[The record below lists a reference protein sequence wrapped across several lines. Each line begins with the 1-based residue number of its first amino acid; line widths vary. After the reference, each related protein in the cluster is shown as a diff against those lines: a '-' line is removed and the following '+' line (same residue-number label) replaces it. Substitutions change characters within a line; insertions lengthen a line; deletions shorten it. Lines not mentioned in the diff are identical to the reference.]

1 MKLTALLRMKKP
13 EGGDAVNVEDL
24 NENFDI
30 LDEAIQKLEEFQG
43 DVSNG
48 IVHMDQASTRT
59 NVANGDSLAVLFGKV
74 MKWFSDLKS
83 GAFADTVNNDTTAD
97 GGYVADA
104 RIVRTHGLEIDA
116 IDTRVKNL
124 ETSFPGGCKIIADA
138 ITNEGVTTA
147 ETASPSTMAANIAK
161 IRNGGDLTETKYVPS
176 GKKWIAG
183 KQTYTGTGT
192 DRGEVTL
199 KPTGNNTA
207 TGGAGY
213 YSKVIADGTAAYS
226 AGQAAGA
233 AAAKVGTAGVA
244 QVRKGYTFTNAST
257 VGASGN
263 MTELTGNARPTVK
276 PSSTSQNIAFSEAG
290 YCDGVKVDGSTV
302 YANGETAGK
311 AAVTLHKVTVGNPQ
325 CPADATTSTWSKTF
339 TVEGVS
345 LTAENFFLV
354 VTQIDGTGYPNMT
367 NWHHTYLNPTV
378 SYNRSTGL
386 VTVEGLYK
394 NSSGNGGA
402 SEAKILGA
410 TLYCVYT
417 KPARDFIYTK

>member
-1 MKLTALLRMKKP
+1 MKKP
-13 EGGDAVNVEDL
+13 EGGDAVNVEDY

-30 LDEAIQKLEEFQG
+30 LDLAIQKLEEFQG
-43 DVSNG
+43 DISNG

-74 MKWFSDLKS
+74 MKWFSDLRS

-116 IDTRVKNL
+116 IDTRVTNL
-124 ETSFPGGCKIIADA
+124 ETSFPGGCKVIANA

-199 KPTGNNTA
+199 RPTGNNTA

-226 AGQAAGA
+226 AGLAAGV

-290 YCDGVKVDGSTV
+290 YCDGVIVDGSTV
-302 YANGETAGK
+302 YNNGVSAGK
-311 AAVTLHKVTVGNPQ
+311 NAVTLHKVVVGHPQ
-325 CPADATTSTWSKTF
+325 CAINDRVSTWTGTF
-339 TVEGVS
+339 KVDGVALTVD
-345 LTAENFFLV
+345 NFLLV
-354 VTQIDGTGYPNMT
+354 VTQMAGLGYMTGGA
-367 NWHHTYLNPTV
+367 WAAASPTV
-378 SYNRSTGL
+378 TYNASTGEVK
-386 VTVEGLYK
+386 VTGLYAAV
-394 NSSGNGGA
+394 SGGA
-402 SEAKILGA
+402 AAKLTEA

-417 KPARDFIYTK
+417 KPARSFTTTK